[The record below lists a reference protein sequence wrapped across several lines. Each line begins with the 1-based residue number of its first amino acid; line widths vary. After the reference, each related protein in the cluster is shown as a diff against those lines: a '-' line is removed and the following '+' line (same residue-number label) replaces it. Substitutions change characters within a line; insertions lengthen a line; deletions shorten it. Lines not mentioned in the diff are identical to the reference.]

1 MVLPRRRNV
10 DVILNA
16 TMYHHD
22 TLCNTF
28 VNILTIKNLMAEERD
43 KCNHLLL
50 PTGVPIYEHH
60 DIKYYQNES
69 SNITII
75 TNKEL

>member
-1 MVLPRRRNV
+1 
-10 DVILNA
+10 
-16 TMYHHD
+16 
-22 TLCNTF
+22 
-28 VNILTIKNLMAEERD
+28 MAEERD

-50 PTGVPIYEHH
+50 PTGVPIYEYY